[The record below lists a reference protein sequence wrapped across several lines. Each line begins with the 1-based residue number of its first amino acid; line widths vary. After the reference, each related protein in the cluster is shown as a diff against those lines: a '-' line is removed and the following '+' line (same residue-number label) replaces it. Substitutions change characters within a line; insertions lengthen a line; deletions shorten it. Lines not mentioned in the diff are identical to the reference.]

1 MAFTVYENTY
11 MGPSLYNLAKV
22 GKLHLDCSTGKLLP
36 TANYGSVIYRMQEV
50 QRKKISVHCS
60 RTFMMS

>member
-36 TANYGSVIYRMQEV
+36 TANYGFAIYRMQV
-50 QRKKISVHCS
+50 QRKRSPFIGLE
-60 RTFMMS
+60 RP